1 MTEYIKMWTAQ
12 YVAKF
17 YALCIT
23 LVATVAI
30 CVLIF
35 LIVGITEKHRRNKK

>member
-1 MTEYIKMWTAQ
+1 MTEYIKMWLAQ
-12 YVAKF
+12 YAAKF
-17 YALCIT
+17 YVLCIA

-35 LIVGITEKHRRNKK
+35 LIAEIIEKRRKK

>member
-1 MTEYIKMWTAQ
+1 MTEYIKMWLAQ
-12 YVAKF
+12 YAAKF
-17 YALCIT
+17 YVLCSA

-35 LIVGITEKHRRNKK
+35 LIVGITEKRRKK